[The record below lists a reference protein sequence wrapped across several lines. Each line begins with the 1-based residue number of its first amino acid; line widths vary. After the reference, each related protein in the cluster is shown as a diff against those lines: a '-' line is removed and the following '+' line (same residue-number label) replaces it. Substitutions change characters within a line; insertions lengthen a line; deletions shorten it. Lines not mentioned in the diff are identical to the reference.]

1 MDGRREV
8 EVISLLEDAIGELSC
23 AFIVGT
29 GKNEKPKLLYQI
41 SNFVNNKKTEKNMR
55 VLSDSQVKLLV
66 ENTKAMNILT
76 RAMDVYQKREKI
88 MRQFDAR
95 IYACK
100 AHSIH
105 INSKKERAG
114 FQIAAYSRINELNN
128 QHFEHMIIQNHSTID
143 EYYRII
149 ENYMS
154 SLETVYIEEL
164 SNMITSFDIKHG
176 NDVILRAEEVEKYF
190 GSEESY
196 RIRLDSKKSKV
207 VGGIFKN
214 YGDFIDRI
222 DKQAQSLES
231 KEVVPA
237 RALEYKF
244 QYLIAKTRIME
255 IINRGMK
262 NINVPSKL
270 EKSSGIVSKITKR
283 ISTNKQKYI
292 GIDSKKRNEVCV
304 RKMTDEIENIVSN
317 YRNTIKE
324 LKSKN
329 KMDSKLVR
337 KLQKSN
343 NILNEGIN
351 VNSKVII
358 KNDANAYKKQLEV
371 VLEDRLDNKALI
383 RQFLITKLEIPQQ
396 FVSNPVII
404 ETLANFIEKY
414 NVNAKDGS
422 KDLKSNFEKL
432 KSNIHVEFSN
442 NEVAFYQGESKL
454 DETKKR
460 VIVRNNLNQVFVT
473 ESTESPVIL
482 DERISNQP
490 IWEVNTNTRIY
501 DGETNIEMSR
511 LVRRALLDANRN
523 EVQVLESSVYKR
535 NTENLNYVIK
545 ENDNTKRDISITPE
559 DIATLD
565 GAVRPSYKLCESSRK
580 TTVRAIA
587 NKRILE
593 NTEPTDN
600 KEDVLKKV
608 EEEIAK
614 DTIERKIKESKFKS
628 GFLKYPKYSYLKHE
642 VEHV

>member
-1 MDGRREV
+1 M
-8 EVISLLEDAIGELSC
+8 
-23 AFIVGT
+23 
-29 GKNEKPKLLYQI
+29 
-41 SNFVNNKKTEKNMR
+41 
-55 VLSDSQVKLLV
+55 
-66 ENTKAMNILT
+66 
-76 RAMDVYQKREKI
+76 
-88 MRQFDAR
+88 
-95 IYACK
+95 
-100 AHSIH
+100 
-105 INSKKERAG
+105 
-114 FQIAAYSRINELNN
+114 
-128 QHFEHMIIQNHSTID
+128 
-143 EYYRII
+143 
-149 ENYMS
+149 
-154 SLETVYIEEL
+154 
-164 SNMITSFDIKHG
+164 
-176 NDVILRAEEVEKYF
+176 
-190 GSEESY
+190 
-196 RIRLDSKKSKV
+196 
-207 VGGIFKN
+207 
-214 YGDFIDRI
+214 
-222 DKQAQSLES
+222 
-231 KEVVPA
+231 
-237 RALEYKF
+237 
-244 QYLIAKTRIME
+244 
-255 IINRGMK
+255 
-262 NINVPSKL
+262 
-270 EKSSGIVSKITKR
+270 
-283 ISTNKQKYI
+283 
-292 GIDSKKRNEVCV
+292 
-304 RKMTDEIENIVSN
+304 
-317 YRNTIKE
+317 
-324 LKSKN
+324 
-329 KMDSKLVR
+329 
-337 KLQKSN
+337 
-343 NILNEGIN
+343 
-351 VNSKVII
+351 
-358 KNDANAYKKQLEV
+358 
-371 VLEDRLDNKALI
+371 
-383 RQFLITKLEIPQQ
+383 
-396 FVSNPVII
+396 
-404 ETLANFIEKY
+404 
-414 NVNAKDGS
+414 
-422 KDLKSNFEKL
+422 DLKSNFEKL

-642 VEHV
+642 VEQV